1 MNMIFRRLCAC
12 TLLIVAAC
20 SPGPASVEQPPLA
33 GARIGGAFSLT
44 DQNGATVTDRSYAGR
59 YRLIYFGYSFCPD
72 VCPVDLNW
80 LMAGLKRFEQQD
92 PARGARIQPLF
103 VTLDPARDTPDVIGR
118 FAAQF
123 HPRLVGLTGSDAAI
137 RDIAGKYL
145 ITYRRVEGSTPG
157 SYLIAHTQLA
167 YLMDPDGRPVA
178 LIPVDQ
184 INTTDVN
191 EGDPALVAR
200 ELDRWVR

>member
-1 MNMIFRRLCAC
+1 MNVFFRLSGAAA
-12 TLLIVAAC
+12 LLFVAAC
-20 SPGPASVEQPPLA
+20 SPGSTPSAQPPLA
-33 GARIGGAFSLT
+33 GARIGGSFSLT
-44 DQNGATVTDRSYAGR
+44 DQNGGTITDRSFAGH
-59 YRLIYFGYSFCPD
+59 YRLVYFGYSFCPD

-92 PARGARIQPLF
+92 PARGARIQPIF
-103 VTLDPARDTPDVIGR
+103 VTLDPARDTPAVIGR

-123 HPRLVGLTGSDAAI
+123 HPRLVALTGSDAAI
-137 RDIAGKYL
+137 RDMAGKYL
-145 ITYRRVEGSTPG
+145 VTYRRVEGSTPG

-178 LIPVDQ
+178 LIPVDDIQ
-184 INTTDVN
+184 TTDVN
-191 EGDPALVAR
+191 EGEPSLVAR